1 MNSKGVFKSYT
12 INMDTYLVSISLKDG
27 YGLFHKT
34 YHSITHRTRSKEG
47 LPIVFNSKR
56 EWILDNISNFIGV
69 AKVLRLKDK
78 VVILELYT
86 MEEAHKSTEV
96 KVTLTTTNEYSVVAT
111 VSINSTYIHKEEKSS
126 FNVYKFKGENEW
138 TAQKGHTLTPTIEKE
153 LLALDYKVDNHFNS
167 VSKLQE
173 KHDLLVEEYC
183 QFTQISGSCNLYS
196 VPVDDNYEVLKSNYN
211 CRNKEGLLS
220 SNIGDIV
227 LNFITLQLRVKGDLV
242 SLSDNSPMN
251 ISSPLYLGVSVEC
264 KILNKTN
271 TTKSLQHYDPNG
283 YNDHDWREN
292 ELYYDDDSWT
302 DRHPINTKGRY
313 FSIDVPHTEVQ
324 VEIISTYTPNTI
336 ITKGEILT
344 LEIML
349 DYPQKRFLKQ

>member
-1 MNSKGVFKSYT
+1 MT
-12 INMDTYLVSISLKDG
+12 TLVPISLKDS

-34 YHSITHRTRSKEG
+34 YHSISHRTRRKEG
-47 LPIVFNSKR
+47 LPIVFNSKTN
-56 EWILDNISNFIGV
+56 WDLDYINNFVGV
-69 AKVLRLKDK
+69 AKILRLKDK

-86 MEEAHKSTEV
+86 MEEAHKSTEI
-96 KVTLTTTNEYSVVAT
+96 KVTLTTLNEYGATAT
-111 VSINSTYIHKEEKSS
+111 VTIKTTYIHKEEKSS
-126 FNVYKFKGENEW
+126 FNVYKFEGETDW
-138 TAQKGHTLTPTIEKE
+138 TAQKGYTITPTIEKE

-167 VSKLQE
+167 LSKLQE
-173 KHDLLVEEYC
+173 KHDFLVEKYR

-196 VPVDDNYEVLKSNYN
+196 VPINDNYEIIKSNYN
-211 CRNKEGLLS
+211 CRNKENLLIG
-220 SNIGDIV
+220 NIGDIV

-264 KILNKTN
+264 KILAKTN

-302 DRHPINTKGRY
+302 DRHPINTRGKY
-313 FSIDVPHTEVQ
+313 FTVDVPHMEVQ

-336 ITKGEILT
+336 ITKGEIMT

-349 DYPQKRFLKQ
+349 DYPQKQFLQK